1 MGTITQHHRRL
12 TASRLFVFFICFL
25 LTISLQASEIA
36 GKERKEKMP
45 LISNETEV
53 LIDEK
58 QEEFSGHL
66 ITAATWFDSFFDNE
80 RYSTEE
86 NRTTARLK
94 LSAGIDKHENFEF
107 KPRVRLR
114 LHLPRANN
122 RLNLVV
128 SANDDEDFDV
138 ERGVKGTN
146 SRDDDADL
154 TVGLQYFLAQT
165 KSMNISTT
173 AGVSFNYVYGG
184 LRYRSA
190 YDYGSWQGRLV
201 SRFLYYTDDGFEF
214 RNQYDVE
221 RQVSDALLFRTT
233 LDVNW
238 EESVSGVPHGLMFS
252 LFQVLSAD
260 QALQY
265 EIGNY
270 FETSPS
276 YQLSDMVFQ
285 LRYRQ
290 RFYRDWLVAEVAPMV
305 SFPKEYDREMNP
317 GIIFRLEVE
326 FGHKSYTN
334 QFGRIFS
341 F

>member
-1 MGTITQHHRRL
+1 MRTVIYHHRWL
-12 TASRLFVFFICFL
+12 TVSSFFVVFIFSAIL
-25 LTISLQASEIA
+25 SAQAGEVD
-36 GKERKEKMP
+36 GKVQKEKVP
-45 LISNETEV
+45 LISTETEDY
-53 LIDEK
+53 LDTK

-94 LSAGIDKHENFEF
+94 LSAGIDRHESFEF

-114 LHLPRANN
+114 LHLPGASDK
-122 RLNLVV
+122 LNLLI

-138 ERGVKGTN
+138 ERGLSGGN
-146 SRDDDADL
+146 SRDDDADV

-165 KSMNISTT
+165 KTMNISTT

-184 LRYRSA
+184 LRYRGQ

-201 SRFLYYTDDGFEF
+201 SRLLYYTDDGFEF

-221 RQVSDALLFRTT
+221 RQISNALLFRTT

-238 EESVSGVPHGLMFS
+238 EESESGLPHGVIFS
-252 LFQVLSAD
+252 LYQVLKYD
-260 QALQY
+260 RALHY

-270 FETSPS
+270 FETSPD
-276 YQLSDMVFQ
+276 YHLSDMVFQ

-290 RFYRDWLVAEVAPMV
+290 RFYRDWLVAEVSPLV
-305 SFPKEYDREMNP
+305 SFPKEYDREINP
-317 GIIFRLEVE
+317 GIIFKLEVE
-326 FGHKSYTN
+326 FGHKSYSN